1 MKRTVLMILGSCV
14 LAMAGAGLGW
24 WLQEAP
30 PAAQPQKVAEVP
42 PRLAAPAVAAPAV
55 SRAATAPPR
64 SLPASL
70 LGTEVNCPVE
80 TGADGHLRI
89 TKGLRLCF
97 DYFLAAIGEERV
109 EVLAARIRAE
119 LRSRLQEPARDEAEQ
134 ILGAYLAYM
143 SGMAEFEQSEG
154 VQEAGALDMGALR
167 QRMERVRTLR
177 MQYLSA
183 EVIAAFYGDEDAY
196 DRYTLAR
203 LELMRNKELSPQA
216 RAQQLA
222 ELERQLPDDIQ
233 DSRKAMN
240 QYLNLKTLTDD
251 WKQRGGSAEELHQ
264 IRQGLLGAEAT
275 ARLEVLDQ
283 ENASW
288 DRRMGDWYAQRDELL
303 KTPGLSEED
312 RERQLDDLR
321 RSSFGNEAERR
332 RVEALERIHDQ
343 ALLSKQP

>member
-1 MKRTVLMILGSCV
+1 
-14 LAMAGAGLGW
+14 
-24 WLQEAP
+24 
-30 PAAQPQKVAEVP
+30 
-42 PRLAAPAVAAPAV
+42 
-55 SRAATAPPR
+55 
-64 SLPASL
+64 
-70 LGTEVNCPVE
+70 
-80 TGADGHLRI
+80 
-89 TKGLRLCF
+89 
-97 DYFLAAIGEERV
+97 
-109 EVLAARIRAE
+109 
-119 LRSRLQEPARDEAEQ
+119 
-134 ILGAYLAYM
+134 M

-233 DSRKAMN
+233 DSLKAMN